1 MARFLAI
8 CSQPG
13 LDEASFRNA
22 LGAFNKWRP
31 DRWTFV
37 TKAYACADGKI
48 VAECEAREKAHF
60 EAWLKGMGWK
70 VESIH
75 DVNFIHE
82 AGQIWKM

>member
-1 MARFLAI
+1 MEVY
-8 CSQPG
+8 QYPK
-13 LDEASFRNA
+13 
-22 LGAFNKWRP
+22 LGDKIHFQR
-31 DRWTFV
+31 RYMWTFV

-70 VESIH
+70 VESVH

>member
-8 CSQPG
+8 CSQP
-13 LDEASFRNA
+13 EMNESKFKEA
-22 LGAFNKWRP
+22 LGGFKKWRP

-60 EAWLKGMGWK
+60 EQWLMGTGWK
-70 VESIH
+70 VEGIH
-75 DVNFIHE
+75 DVTHIHE